1 MGIHGHGTGFS
12 FNGGFTVL
20 ELMVTLSIASILLV
34 AGGPAL
40 RTFSE
45 NQQMKAAL
53 NSLQN
58 DLLKG
63 RSEAVYRNARIVACP
78 GTPEQGC
85 AGSNDWSSGWI
96 VFLDENAD
104 RQMQQQET
112 LVRRGHGPENL
123 VIRSSSGRTDIRFF
137 PDGSAPGSNGSI
149 TFCGTGGPDRARKLV
164 ISNLGRIR
172 RDDAPGIDAL
182 SCPI

>member
-1 MGIHGHGTGFS
+1 MFIRGHGT
-12 FNGGFTVL
+12 GFTVL

-58 DLLKG
+58 DLLMG
-63 RSEAVYRNARIVACP
+63 RSEAVHRNMRVVACP
-78 GTPEQGC
+78 GTPEEGC
-85 AGSNDWSSGWI
+85 TGSNEWNNGWI
-96 VFLDENAD
+96 VFADENAD
-104 RQMQQQET
+104 RHKQSAEP

-123 VIRSSSGRTDIRFF
+123 VIRSSPGRTDVRFH

-149 TFCGTGGPDRARKLV
+149 TFCGTGGPERARKLV

-172 RDDAPGIDAL
+172 RDDAAGTDAAN
-182 SCPI
+182 CPS